1 MKKNYYKFL
10 SIVFVFIFVLS
21 IIVPL
26 REVFTFNDGFL
37 ASYED
42 VEIANED
49 RKFGSFI
56 NTQIEEKEMQV
67 DGQKRKKN
75 EIVFKLFGFIP
86 IRRVSVNLCEQEEF
100 YLGGMPIGLSICS
113 DGAIVVSNDG
123 NSSLEEGDIIT
134 HIAGQKIES
143 LEQIPNLLNDSSS
156 EEVEV
161 EYLHKNKAFKSLI
174 KTTKDEDKHVKLGL
188 WVKDDINGVGTL
200 TFVNKKTHKYGA
212 LGHPIVE
219 ANSGN
224 IIPVSTGKIVPCN
237 LIGINKGRKNAPGEL
252 RCIFATNSKSKGSI
266 ENNYKFGINGVIT
279 DLNGLVDENLTVK
292 VGGRLGVRLGK
303 AKIVSSVSGITEE
316 YDIEIIKANYQKNAS
331 DKSLVFR
338 VKDKRLLNLTGGIVQ
353 GMSGSPIIQD
363 GKLIGAVTHVFL
375 NDPTKGFG
383 VYADFML
390 Q

>member
-174 KTTKDEDKHVKLGL
+174 KTTKDEDKRVKLGL

-279 DLNGLVDENLTVK
+279 DLNGLVDENLTGLMVQ
-292 VGGRLGVRLGK
+292 LL
-303 AKIVSSVSGITEE
+303 ILVS
-316 YDIEIIKANYQKNAS
+316 QC
-331 DKSLVFR
+331 
-338 VKDKRLLNLTGGIVQ
+338 
-353 GMSGSPIIQD
+353 
-363 GKLIGAVTHVFL
+363 
-375 NDPTKGFG
+375 
-383 VYADFML
+383 
-390 Q
+390 